1 MQAIKLNSPKRFKEA
16 TKKPIETKV
25 VISETTEL
33 KEGVSLPN
41 LEEVTTLPNLEEP
54 TQTKEKVSFKE
65 KTKNF
70 FEQKVA
76 GAISEIF
83 RRKKLDE
90 SVEKS
95 LSEGLEKNEEFAK
108 ADQKINKKRNWFAEK
123 ISALIKK
130 RQEGVR
136 DNGYEFNELEEAA
149 MSKLEQE
156 LEDDF
161 TKKIY
166 EGLGKINKNVLLDH
180 LVDNPAK
187 LTEVKIIDLPTVSDA
202 YENVVAFSD
211 NGYLMQM
218 SNKEEARNENG
229 IIIDGEVAKY
239 SLINPDGSVLS
250 QGLNYKE
257 ALESLKQEA
266 AKYHEVLAAE
276 FAQQENTKNSL
287 LEKEESNKLN
297 EGEMSQK
304 EKEANEIMDRMLAD
318 QKEIELQKAE
328 EKEFFDNF
336 DKGKATAP
344 DKIID
349 GGDNNVLDVEPSD
362 KDYKVTPEDK
372 SDADDLEKEK
382 IFFNPFNN
390 EVSAYAEKMG
400 IKLEELASNKNFLSL
415 NPAEQQFVLET
426 LRRSSISKVKV
437 TANEN
442 FNKEKASKKW
452 WQLGFAFN
460 EKYHKERHQNEA
472 LQSIEKSG
480 LEGYGGHQEL
490 EYLIDVVKNGPEVK
504 MNEQGNLKIDFLRSD
519 NFSPEDLEKVE
530 EFNHLAEEYVKLSGD
545 KKNEEEA
552 KDLLRAINKVVE
564 DLLGSVNN
572 QDRYVEL
579 CTIFQKTKNSI
590 DLVKFLSGD
599 PETEKALDRMSK
611 ASSGGKLGAA
621 WGMIK
626 GQKDKLGYAG
636 LGFTLRTGAKFAL
649 ANAATL
655 SAAVS
660 YSVAPLAAAAV
671 GAFRG
676 YNTGKKEI
684 TEKEDLAKLG
694 VKDKSGLTK
703 GLNIAS
709 GVKVG
714 QNSEKEIV
722 FGLAEKLQNLTNKVK
737 SARESRDMDL
747 FDKLRS
753 DLLVRINYTEDKMAR
768 DSVSYGSPS
777 ERKAAYFNLINSLS
791 EAKLMIGIFNFNSP
805 DKMYYQNTTDL
816 YSSENLEAIR
826 KEDKQFNHKQQ
837 EGESKEDYEK
847 RMAVYKEKIRSRLEK
862 FDVGQRLSVFLN
874 YQEKKQN
881 KKELIFL
888 AKKAGKGA
896 LMGASFAAAGAFLAD
911 KLGLDSLFSKSDGGV
926 GGTGTATPETMVGSS
941 AESSI
946 VVPPVIAGDSVAENI
961 VNPNEA
967 IIPEVESA
975 SIAGT
980 DTSKYSDVISNKELN
995 GKSDSIWRS
1004 VREIFKKN
1012 AADLGYKGDL
1022 DDVQAINKWAETQTA
1037 VAVNN
1042 SEGMDQVVFEGNKVE
1057 LVRDGDSFKINLEKG
1072 DGIEPKEVGVV
1083 STNRAE
1089 DLKDLEIERPGLKQ
1103 EVPQEEISAKTIRE
1117 QVSANSAS
1125 AEQITSTAPNE
1136 SVEEAATNETEV
1148 EQPVSKVDTP
1158 REDVNDLAAKKMARL
1173 VKGGNIAHNVSG
1185 EVYSGRFK
1193 GAEEFLSRL
1202 DSFNKE
1208 LGVELS
1214 DAQKTEASGIWDSF
1228 KSHNDYNILR
1238 RNLDAFESRVI
1249 SSANIPTET
1258 PIENSVDVV
1267 AQSAAPETKI
1277 SNLEGISKELN
1288 LKSESLSKL
1297 GDGLVYE
1304 KSGLGKIFL
1313 EADGKSISKV
1323 IAPDNQEIPQDFVK
1337 EALGRRDLSKFAKQ
1351 GGLDKILNNWN
1362 KLDSNDQLTLRTI
1375 DWINKSPEKW
1385 PPAEIFTQLKAIFKI
1400 NTDNL
1405 IYDSAGKQILVKGDT
1420 RAFSMTL
1427 KGLKEMAKYLNK

>member
-41 LEEVTTLPNLEEP
+41 LEEVTTLPNLEESA
-54 TQTKEKVSFKE
+54 QVKEKISFKE
-65 KTKNF
+65 KAKNF

-83 RRKKLDE
+83 RRKELDE

-149 MSKLEQE
+149 MRKLEQE

-180 LVDNPAK
+180 LVDNPAN
-187 LTEVKIIDLPTVSDA
+187 LTEVKIIDLLTVSDA

-239 SLINPDGSVLS
+239 NLINPDGSVLS

-266 AKYHEVLAAE
+266 AKYHEALTAE

-304 EKEANEIMDRMLAD
+304 VA
-318 QKEIELQKAE
+318 
-328 EKEFFDNF
+328 
-336 DKGKATAP
+336 AP

-415 NPAEQQFVLET
+415 NSAEQQFVLET

-530 EFNHLAEEYVKLSGD
+530 EFNHLAEEYIKLSGD

-564 DLLGSVNN
+564 DLFNSVNN

-636 LGFTLRTGAKFAL
+636 LGFALRTGAKFAL

-660 YSVAPLAAAAV
+660 YSVAPLAGAAV

-722 FGLAEKLQNLTNKVK
+722 FGLAEKLQNLTNQVK

-862 FDVGQRLSVFLN
+862 FDVSQRLSVFLN

-888 AKKAGKGA
+888 TKKAGKGA

-926 GGTGTATPETMVGSS
+926 GGTGTATPETIVGSS

-946 VVPPVIAGDSVAENI
+946 VVPPVITGDSVVENI

-967 IIPEVESA
+967 IIPEVEST
-975 SIAGT
+975 SVVGT

-1004 VREIFKKN
+1004 VREIFKRN
-1012 AADLGYKGDL
+1012 AANLGYKGDL
-1022 DDVQAINKWAETQTA
+1022 DDAQAINNWAESQTA
-1037 VAVNN
+1037 AAVNN
-1042 SEGMDQVVFEGNKVE
+1042 SEGMERVVFEGNKVE
-1057 LVRDGDSFKINLEKG
+1057 LVRDGDSFKINVEKG
-1072 DGIEPKEVGVV
+1072 DGMAPREVSDV
-1083 STNRAE
+1083 SANRAE
-1089 DLKDLEIERPGLKQ
+1089 DLKDLEMERPELRQ

-1117 QVSANSAS
+1117 QVSASSAS
-1125 AEQITSTAPNE
+1125 AEQVTSTAPSE
-1136 SVEEAATNETEV
+1136 SVEEVATNETEA
-1148 EQPVSKVDTP
+1148 EQPLSKVDAP
-1158 REDVNDLAAKKMARL
+1158 KEDINESAAKLMVRL
-1173 VKGGNIAHNVSG
+1173 VKGGNVAHNVSG
-1185 EVYSGRFK
+1185 EAYSGRFK
-1193 GAEEFLSRL
+1193 GAEEFLDRL
-1202 DSFNKE
+1202 NAFNKE
-1208 LGVELS
+1208 LGVDELS
-1214 DAQKTEASGIWDSF
+1214 DSQKDEATSIWNSF
-1228 KSHNDYNILR
+1228 KSNNDYNILR
-1238 RNLDAFESRVI
+1238 RRLDSFETRVI
-1249 SSANIPTET
+1249 SSVDIPV
-1258 PIENSVDVV
+1258 ENAVENPVDVV
-1267 AQSAAPETKI
+1267 AQSTASEAKI
-1277 SNLEGISKELN
+1277 SNLEDVSKELN
-1288 LKSESLSKL
+1288 LKSENLSKL
-1297 GDGLVYE
+1297 GDNLVYE
-1304 KSGLGKIFL
+1304 KSGLGKVFL

-1323 IAPDNQEIPQDFVK
+1323 IAPDNQEVPQDFIK
-1337 EALGRRDLSKFAKQ
+1337 EVLGRKDLSKFAKQ

-1362 KLDSNDQLTLRTI
+1362 KLNSNEQLTLRTI

-1405 IYDSAGKQILVKGDT
+1405 IYDSAGKQILVKGDS

-1427 KGLKEMAKYLNK
+1427 DGLKEMARYLNK

>member
-41 LEEVTTLPNLEEP
+41 LEEVTTLPNLEESA
-54 TQTKEKVSFKE
+54 QVKEKISFKE
-65 KTKNF
+65 KAKNF

-83 RRKKLDE
+83 RRKELDE

-130 RQEGVR
+130 RQEGAQ

-149 MSKLEQE
+149 MRKLEQE

-180 LVDNPAK
+180 LVDNPAN
-187 LTEVKIIDLPTVSDA
+187 LTEVKIIDLLTVSDA

-239 SLINPDGSVLS
+239 NLINPDGSVLS

-266 AKYHEVLAAE
+266 AKYHEALTAE

-304 EKEANEIMDRMLAD
+304 VA
-318 QKEIELQKAE
+318 
-328 EKEFFDNF
+328 
-336 DKGKATAP
+336 AP
-344 DKIID
+344 YKIID

-415 NPAEQQFVLET
+415 NSAEQQFVLET

-472 LQSIEKSG
+472 LQSIKKSG

-530 EFNHLAEEYVKLSGD
+530 EFNHLAEEYIKLSGD

-552 KDLLRAINKVVE
+552 ESLLRAINKVSE
-564 DLLGSVNN
+564 DLLGSVDN

-636 LGFTLRTGAKFAL
+636 LGFALRTGAKFAL

-660 YSVAPLAAAAV
+660 YSVAPLAGAAV

-722 FGLAEKLQNLTNKVK
+722 FGLAEKLQNLTNQVK

-896 LMGASFAAAGAFLAD
+896 LMGAGFAAAGAFLAD

-967 IIPEVESA
+967 IIPEVEST
-975 SIAGT
+975 SVVGT

-1004 VREIFKKN
+1004 VREIFKRN
-1012 AADLGYKGDL
+1012 AANLGYKGNL
-1022 DDVQAINKWAETQTA
+1022 DDAQAINNWAESQTA
-1037 VAVNN
+1037 AAVNN
-1042 SEGMDQVVFEGNKVE
+1042 SEGMERVVFEGNKVE
-1057 LVRDGDSFKINLEKG
+1057 LVRDGDDFKINVEQG
-1072 DGIEPKEVGVV
+1072 DGMTPREVSDV
-1083 STNRAE
+1083 SANRAE
-1089 DLKDLEIERPGLKQ
+1089 DLKDLEMERPELKQ

-1117 QVSANSAS
+1117 QVSASSAS

-1136 SVEEAATNETEV
+1136 SVEEVATNETEV

-1249 SSANIPTET
+1249 SSTNIPTET

-1288 LKSESLSKL
+1288 LKSENLSKL
-1297 GDGLVYE
+1297 GDNLVYE
-1304 KSGLGKIFL
+1304 KSGLGKVFL

-1323 IAPDNQEIPQDFVK
+1323 IATDNQEIPQDFVK
-1337 EALGRRDLSKFAKQ
+1337 DVLDRKDFSKFTKQ